1 MTAFD
6 RRRSFFPLGNAYR
19 KRQLIVANFSEIPP
33 GFSKKLRFVLF
44 GIENSP
50 IFVANTNT
58 MIKINNL
65 GLADSVFNQ
74 FMAEMRDA
82 TIQQD
87 RLRFRRNLERI
98 GEIMAYEISKT
109 LDYDEEEITTPL
121 GIKEIRTLKEQ
132 PVIATILR
140 AGLPF
145 HNGMLSM
152 FDHADNAFIA
162 AYRKYDKNE
171 DFEIKVEYYSS
182 PDLEDKVLILCDPML
197 ATGESI
203 VKTLRGLLDDMTP
216 KHIHIA
222 VAVASQEGLGIGK
235 EAFFRLHLHLTFHV
249 DTAQTVIVFGDAGD
263 LAYGEKR

>member
-1 MTAFD
+1 
-6 RRRSFFPLGNAYR
+6 
-19 KRQLIVANFSEIPP
+19 
-33 GFSKKLRFVLF
+33 
-44 GIENSP
+44 
-50 IFVANTNT
+50 
-58 MIKINNL
+58 MIKVNNL
-65 GLADSVFNQ
+65 EKTDSVFNQ
-74 FMAEMRDA
+74 FMAELRDA

-98 GEIMAYEISKT
+98 GEVIAYEISKT
-109 LDYDEEEITTPL
+109 LEYEEEEVTTPL

-145 HNGMLSM
+145 HNGMLNM

-182 PDLEDKVLILCDPML
+182 ANIDDKVLILCDPML

-203 VKTLRGLLDDMTP
+203 VKTLKGLMEDMVP
-216 KHIHIA
+216 KQIHIA
-222 VAVASQEGLGIGK
+222 VAVASQEGLDYVMNALSRKPVTIWVGSIDEELTARAYIVPGI
-235 EAFFRLHLHLTFHV
+235 
-249 DTAQTVIVFGDAGD
+249 GDAGD

>member
-1 MTAFD
+1 
-6 RRRSFFPLGNAYR
+6 
-19 KRQLIVANFSEIPP
+19 
-33 GFSKKLRFVLF
+33 
-44 GIENSP
+44 
-50 IFVANTNT
+50 
-58 MIKINNL
+58 MIQIHNL
-65 GLADSVFNQ
+65 EKTDSVFNQ
-74 FMAEMRDA
+74 FMAELRDVI
-82 TIQQD
+82 IQQD
-87 RLRFRRNLERI
+87 RMRFRRNLERI

-109 LDYDEEEITTPL
+109 LDYEEEEVTTPL
-121 GIKEIRTLKEQ
+121 GIKEIRTMREQ

-145 HNGMLSM
+145 HNGMLNM

-182 PDLEDKVLILCDPML
+182 AELEGRVLILCDPML

-203 VKTLRGLLDDMTP
+203 VKTLKGLTEDMVP

-222 VAVASQEGLGIGK
+222 VAVASQEGLEYVQRTMSRQPVTIWVGSIDEELTARAYVVPGIGD
-235 EAFFRLHLHLTFHV
+235 V
-249 DTAQTVIVFGDAGD
+249 GD

>member
-1 MTAFD
+1 M
-6 RRRSFFPLGNAYR
+6 
-19 KRQLIVANFSEIPP
+19 IEIH
-33 GFSKKLRFVLF
+33 
-44 GIENSP
+44 
-50 IFVANTNT
+50 
-58 MIKINNL
+58 NL
-65 GLADSVFNQ
+65 GATDSVFNQ
-74 FMAEMRDA
+74 FMAEMRDVI
-82 TIQQD
+82 IQQD

-109 LDYDEEEITTPL
+109 LEYEEEEVTTPL
-121 GIKEIRTLKEQ
+121 GIKEMRTTKEQ

-145 HNGMLSM
+145 HNGMLNM

-182 PDLEDKVLILCDPML
+182 APLDDKVLILCDPML

-203 VKTLRGLLDDMTP
+203 VKTLQGLTDDMTP

-222 VAVASQEGLGIGK
+222 VAVASHEGLDYVQQALSRWPITIWVGSVD
-235 EAFFRLHLHLTFHV
+235 EELT
-249 DTAQTVIVFGDAGD
+249 ARAYIVPGLGDAGD

>member
-1 MTAFD
+1 M
-6 RRRSFFPLGNAYR
+6 
-19 KRQLIVANFSEIPP
+19 
-33 GFSKKLRFVLF
+33 
-44 GIENSP
+44 IE
-50 IFVANTNT
+50 VH
-58 MIKINNL
+58 NL
-65 GLADSVFNQ
+65 GLTDSVFNQ

-87 RLRFRRNLERI
+87 RMRFRRNLERI

-109 LDYDEEEITTPL
+109 LEYEEEEITTPL
-121 GIKEIRTLKEQ
+121 GIKEIRTVKEQ

-145 HNGMLSM
+145 HNGMLNM

-182 PDLEDKVLILCDPML
+182 AELDDKVLILCDPML

-203 VKTLRGLLDDMTP
+203 VKTLRGLTEEMSP
-216 KHIHIA
+216 KQIHIA
-222 VAVASQEGLGIGK
+222 VAVASQEGLDYVQRALSRQPVTIWVGSVDEELTARAYIVPGI
-235 EAFFRLHLHLTFHV
+235 
-249 DTAQTVIVFGDAGD
+249 GDAGD
-263 LAYGEKR
+263 LANGEKR